1 MEDKDF
7 KLIMDKVLTH
17 SAYGAYSSG
26 GSEHSYEISQIDDL
40 LDEIEVPL
48 KDNNGRAL
56 SISERVKVVT
66 DALKKVKQDNLNKL
80 IGKI

>member
-7 KLIMDKVLTH
+7 KSIMEKMLNH
-17 SAYGAYSSG
+17 STYGAYGSG

-48 KDNNGRAL
+48 KDKNGRAL

-80 IGKI
+80 MDKI

>member
-7 KLIMDKVLTH
+7 KLIMEKILNNSV
-17 SAYGAYSSG
+17 YGAYASG
-26 GSEHSYEISQIDDL
+26 DSEHSYEISQIDDL

-48 KDNNGRAL
+48 KDKNGRAL
-56 SISERVKVVT
+56 SISERVKIVT